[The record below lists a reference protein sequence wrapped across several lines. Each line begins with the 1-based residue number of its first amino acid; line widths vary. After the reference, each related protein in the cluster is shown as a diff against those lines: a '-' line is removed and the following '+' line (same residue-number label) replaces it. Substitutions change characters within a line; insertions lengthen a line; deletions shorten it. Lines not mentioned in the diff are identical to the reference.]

1 MGKKKELTAEQ
12 YGAIIYGYKRGDS
25 YQKIA
30 DNVQCGK
37 TTVHDTIKR
46 FNNTGSAIPKKR
58 CGPKPLF
65 DSKAQASLKKF
76 ITQNS
81 KNRRLT
87 AHKIQELWIKKK
99 KRKVS
104 TVTIRRTLRKVGLR
118 SCVARAKPLI
128 SEDNKRK
135 RLAWAL
141 ERKDWTI
148 AEWKKIVW
156 SDEST
161 FSQFSQGRSLRVWRV
176 PEEEFDPSCLT
187 ATVKHSPSRMF
198 WGCFSWHKM
207 GPLVPLRESVKGQTY
222 AKLLQ
227 KHAIP
232 SLYKLVPRKQG
243 IFQEDNAP
251 PHRSKIAA
259 DVRNASNIPVLP
271 WPAQSPD
278 LNPIE
283 NLWNEVDKKVRNL
296 SNQPKSL
303 EDLER
308 KVKYAWRSI
317 PLEYIQKLVESMPRR
332 IQACIAAE
340 GRATKY

>member
-1 MGKKKELTAEQ
+1 
-12 YGAIIYGYKRGDS
+12 
-25 YQKIA
+25 
-30 DNVQCGK
+30 
-37 TTVHDTIKR
+37 
-46 FNNTGSAIPKKR
+46 
-58 CGPKPLF
+58 
-65 DSKAQASLKKF
+65 
-76 ITQNS
+76 
-81 KNRRLT
+81 
-87 AHKIQELWIKKK
+87 
-99 KRKVS
+99 
-104 TVTIRRTLRKVGLR
+104 
-118 SCVARAKPLI
+118 
-128 SEDNKRK
+128 
-135 RLAWAL
+135 
-141 ERKDWTI
+141 
-148 AEWKKIVW
+148 
-156 SDEST
+156 
-161 FSQFSQGRSLRVWRV
+161 
-176 PEEEFDPSCLT
+176 
-187 ATVKHSPSRMF
+187 
-198 WGCFSWHKM
+198 M
-207 GPLVPLRESVKGQTY
+207 GPLVLLRESVKGQTY

-259 DVRNASNIPVLP
+259 DVRNASNIPVLS

-303 EDLER
+303 EDLKR

>member
-1 MGKKKELTAEQ
+1 MGRKKELTAEQ

-46 FNNTGSAIPKKR
+46 FNNTGSAIPNKR

-104 TVTIRRTLRKVGLR
+104 IVTIRRTLRKVGLR

-148 AEWKKIVW
+148 AKWKKIVW

-161 FSQFSQGRSLRVWRV
+161 FSQFSQGRSKRVWRV

-222 AKLLQ
+222 AKLLK

-232 SLYKLVPRKQG
+232 SLYKLVPHKQG
-243 IFQEDNAP
+243 IFQEDNAL

-259 DVRNASNIPVLP
+259 DVRNASKIPVLP

-278 LNPIE
+278 LNPIK
-283 NLWNEVDKKVRNL
+283 NL
-296 SNQPKSL
+296 
-303 EDLER
+303 
-308 KVKYAWRSI
+308 
-317 PLEYIQKLVESMPRR
+317 
-332 IQACIAAE
+332 
-340 GRATKY
+340 